1 MIFAYLALIICGA
14 FCIGFTIY
22 EHKKLKQKDL
32 DTEVYNQS
40 LQTQKQWLEQEN
52 TRLETE
58 YQRMI
63 NSNQIIFEQ
72 NNNLID
78 NQNNLKNQLNELIE
92 QQQTLITEVEKK
104 KQEKVDLNEQCNDK
118 VAQML
123 SLNQQIETISG
134 SLKANARAA
143 FEQYCEALDYQY
155 LQKET
160 EYDLDIDKLDQL
172 YFKRLEELDAREY
185 GLIQERREDIEI
197 LAKLFYD
204 KQQRMSKEL
213 QEEEAAMRADLDSIR
228 KELEKIRA
236 TKAAAMEA
244 QLREEEIKNQAT
256 FYTLQLNDADK
267 RDVAYLQSIE
277 YNLREARPLRM
288 LIWSTFYRDKVN
300 DLAARVGALGASGI
314 YKITHIDSGI
324 SYIGQAKDIKERWV
338 SHVKCSLGIDTPVTS
353 QLYAF
358 TREKGIDNFTFEI
371 LEKCSINEL
380 NEKEKFYIDLYQTY
394 DFGLNANRGVSKN

>member
-1 MIFAYLALIICGA
+1 MILICVISILLGTGGLAYGVWAKA
-14 FCIGFTIY
+14 TSVKANRY
-22 EHKKLKQKDL
+22 AAEENQKLEEL
-32 DTEVYNQS
+32 NQS
-40 LQTQKQWLEQEN
+40 LHATRKSLEAQNDLLIKSNNEISQKYEEN
-52 TRLETE
+52 CKKTK
-58 YQRMI
+58 
-63 NSNQIIFEQ
+63 NSYDE
-72 NNNLID
+72 L
-78 NQNNLKNQLNELIE
+78 NQLTQQKLLLINEI
-92 QQQTLITEVEKK
+92 QNK
-104 KQEKVDLNEQCNDK
+104 
-118 VAQML
+118 
-123 SLNQQIETISG
+123 QIEKAGVEAQITALSSSVETMSG
-134 SLKANARAA
+134 DLKAAARAS
-143 FEQYCEALDYQY
+143 FEQYCDTLDYEY
-155 LQKET
+155 QKREQEFDMEINT
-160 EYDLDIDKLDQL
+160 LDQL
-172 YFKRLEELDAREY
+172 YFDRLQELDAREK
-185 GLIQERREDIEI
+185 GLIEERRQDIEI
-197 LAKLFYD
+197 LVKLFYD
-204 KQQRMSKEL
+204 KQQSMSKEL

-277 YNLREARPLRM
+277 YNLREPRPLRM

-300 DLAARVGALGASGI
+300 DLAARVGAVGTSGI
-314 YKITHIDSGI
+314 YKLTHIDSGI

-358 TREKGIDNFTFEI
+358 TREKGIDNFTFEV

-394 DFGLNANRGVSKN
+394 DFGLNKTRGNG

>member
-1 MIFAYLALIICGA
+1 MIFALIALIICGA

-63 NSNQIIFEQ
+63 NSNQIISEQ
-72 NNNLID
+72 NDDLIE

-92 QQQTLITEVEKK
+92 QQQTLITEIEKK

-123 SLNQQIETISG
+123 GLNQQIETISG
-134 SLKANARAA
+134 SLKASARAA

-172 YFKRLEELDAREY
+172 YFKRLEELDARER
-185 GLIQERREDIEI
+185 GLIEERREDIEI
-197 LAKLFYD
+197 LAKLFYS
-204 KQQRMSKEL
+204 KQQSMSKEL

-358 TREKGIDNFTFEI
+358 TREKGIDSFTFEI
-371 LEKCSINEL
+371 LEKCGINEL

-394 DFGLNANRGVSKN
+394 DFGLNKTRGNG

>member
-1 MIFAYLALIICGA
+1 MIILSIICALLGLGGVSYAVWTKSQCIKLDQQTENDNKLLKERQKA
-14 FCIGFTIY
+14 FQLEYIALQDRY
-22 EHKKLKQKDL
+22 NHLEH
-32 DTEVYNQS
+32 
-40 LQTQKQWLEQEN
+40 
-52 TRLETE
+52 
-58 YQRMI
+58 
-63 NSNQIIFEQ
+63 SNQIISEQ
-72 NNNLID
+72 NNNLIE
-78 NQNNLKNQLNELIE
+78 NQNILKNQLNELIE
-92 QQQTLITEVEKK
+92 QQQTLITEIEKK

-134 SLKANARAA
+134 SLKASARAA

-172 YFKRLEELDAREY
+172 YFKRLEELDARER
-185 GLIQERREDIEI
+185 GLIEERREDIEI

-204 KQQRMSKEL
+204 KQQKMSKEL

-256 FYTLQLNDADK
+256 FYTLQLNEADK

-371 LEKCSINEL
+371 LEKCGINEL

-394 DFGLNANRGVSKN
+394 DFGLNKTRGNG